1 MQLVY
6 RWAIATGAL
15 FVTVWILQQLGLAE
29 VQSRSVLAWA
39 VAAVVMGLVN
49 TVLRPIANILTAPL
63 NCLTFGLL
71 GVFING
77 AMFALVPVFS
87 AMGGQSV
94 FRVTLLGAVVGGLL
108 VGLISGAAN
117 KMLRATHE
125 RE

>member
-1 MQLVY
+1 MQLLY

-29 VQSRSVLAWA
+29 VQSRSVFAWA
-39 VAAVVMGLVN
+39 AAAVIMGLVN
-49 TVLRPIANILTAPL
+49 AVLRPIANVLTAPL

-71 GVFING
+71 GVIING
-77 AMFALVPVFS
+77 VMFALVPVFS

-94 FRVTLLGAVVGGLL
+94 FRVNLLGAVVGGLL